1 MEKLILSLVIAV
13 LSLTVNAESVMSVE
27 AVKGEVASVSETLT
41 LSGSIESKQH
51 ASLAPLQAGVVD
63 SIFVEAGDVVTKGQP
78 LMQLDNTLAE
88 LELQQ
93 ATADHQ
99 SAQAEQSEAKRLLQ
113 EVEELSSKKVVA
125 QTTIGERR
133 SQLTIAKAQVLRAKA
148 SVEQYKE
155 TVERHVLRAPFAG
168 IVSARHIDIGE
179 WVTQQTIVYTLV
191 EQQQLRVKLAIPQ
204 EYLFQLTNPQ
214 THNVTIIPDIIGAN
228 PISATLSKIVPV
240 ANEQSR
246 AVTAWVDL
254 PQGHNLVSG
263 MSAKV
268 NIAFSGDATNKHLVW
283 LPKSSI
289 KAHPDGGR
297 SVFIVDNG
305 TAKNVKVTVT
315 KTQGNKVAVVGI
327 DENQRVVTTGV
338 AMLKAGSKVSVKG
351 E

>member
-1 MEKLILSLVIAV
+1 MERLLISLVFAV
-13 LSLTVNAESVMSVE
+13 FTLTAHAESAINVE
-27 AVKGEVASVSETLT
+27 VTNGEVASVNETLT

-51 ASLAPLQAGVVD
+51 ASLAPLQAGVIAN
-63 SIFVEAGDVVTKGQP
+63 IFVEAGDVVSKGQQ
-78 LMQLDNTLAE
+78 LMQLDSQLAE

-93 ATADHQ
+93 AMADYQ
-99 SAQAEQSEAKRLLQ
+99 SAQAEQSEANRLLQ

-133 SQLTIAKAQVLRAKA
+133 SQLSIAEAQVLRAKA

-155 TVERHVLRAPFAG
+155 TLKRHVLRAPFAG
-168 IVSARHIDIGE
+168 VVSARHIDIGE
-179 WVTQQTIVYTLV
+179 WVTQQTVVYTLV

-204 EYLFQLTNPQ
+204 EYLFQLTNPK
-214 THNVTIIPDIIGAN
+214 THNVTIIPDIIGAK
-228 PISATLSKIVPV
+228 PITATLSQIVPV

-268 NIAFSGDATNKHLVW
+268 NIAFSGDATNKQLVW

-289 KAHPDGGR
+289 KTHPDGGR

-305 TAKNVKVTVT
+305 RATNVKVKVT
-315 KTQGNKVAVVGI
+315 KSEGSKVAVVGI
-327 DENQRVVTTGV
+327 NEHQRVVTTGV
-338 AMLKAGSKVSVKG
+338 AILKAGSKVTVKG